1 MAPRGQDGA
10 TGASAHAQ
18 AEAMGLGPTTVVRL
32 ERALAHEVLRYC
44 TATRRSARK
53 MLRVQGGTGPLF
65 GGVERT
71 RLHETMIGRNR
82 RPRPRT
88 TPWGLHGQ
96 TPSTQA
102 WFKVR
107 EWVGHGQ
114 TRVRCHLL
122 AVLPSADASGEN
134 VLCWSGSVSPARRHA
149 ERDLLFLVSTL
160 GSLTSP
166 GCCKGGN
173 LHTVHGSPVIHI
185 VLHNLWITVWMESVG
200 CSGAT
205 RNRATGPRQREFRV
219 HQS

>member
-10 TGASAHAQ
+10 AGASAHAQ

-44 TATRRSARK
+44 TAIRRSARK
-53 MLRVQGGTGPLF
+53 VLRVQGGTGPLF

-102 WFKVR
+102 SFKVR
-107 EWVGHGQ
+107 EWMGHGQ
-114 TRVRCHLL
+114 TRVPCHLL
-122 AVLPSADASGEN
+122 ADCRRPACRVKTSYAGPVRSALSGDTPSATCFFGIN
-134 VLCWSGSVSPARRHA
+134 AR
-149 ERDLLFLVSTL
+149 FM
-160 GSLTSP
+160 TSP
-166 GCCKGGN
+166 GCCEGGKPPQPSR
-173 LHTVHGSPVIHI
+173 LTQSSTLFYTVCG
-185 VLHNLWITVWMESVG
+185 
-200 CSGAT
+200 
-205 RNRATGPRQREFRV
+205 
-219 HQS
+219 